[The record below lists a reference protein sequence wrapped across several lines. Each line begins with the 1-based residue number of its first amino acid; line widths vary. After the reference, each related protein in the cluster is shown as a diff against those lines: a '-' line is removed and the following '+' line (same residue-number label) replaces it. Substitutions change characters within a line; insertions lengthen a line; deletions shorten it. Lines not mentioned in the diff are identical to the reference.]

1 MIAPVRILRALTL
14 LITFRPIGLPLPTRT
29 VIRGL
34 HRVLVG
40 LVQLR
45 RFDPCGLGIADPMVA
60 RVVVPPPRPDGEPR
74 DGTTCPQET
83 DAVGQE
89 LHEVRAQSNEIPGTQ
104 RSGRE
109 HGKHAEH
116 QPSSNSRRQAVPS
129 GRPVRLVA
137 SPEDEHRSHHG

>member
-1 MIAPVRILRALTL
+1 M
-14 LITFRPIGLPLPTRT
+14 
-29 VIRGL
+29 
-34 HRVLVG
+34 
-40 LVQLR
+40 
-45 RFDPCGLGIADPMVA
+45 
-60 RVVVPPPRPDGEPR
+60 
-74 DGTTCPQET
+74 
-83 DAVGQE
+83 GQE